1 MERDLKRIPAFDEIV
16 FEIRNKNYGAYL
28 LRKNYNK
35 NVLFSLFAGCV
46 ILSTAVIVPYLNP
59 KALESRI
66 SRAERSVEIMLEKL
80 DQPDNIV
87 VPPPEAPPPPAD
99 LVQQVKYVPPV
110 VVDSVKPEDS
120 MQLMTADEAQ
130 IEVKNE
136 EVIEIQAEVKVEVA
150 EAEPEPAPF
159 IVVEEMPEPPGGY
172 RGLLQFIA
180 ENTKYPAVPQE
191 NNIQGTVTV
200 KFCVTSKGGVDQVS
214 ILRGVDPELDAE
226 AIRVVKI
233 LPTFR
238 PGKQGGIPVPVWY
251 TVPIKFQIK
260 TTP

>member
-1 MERDLKRIPAFDEIV
+1 
-16 FEIRNKNYGAYL
+16 
-28 LRKNYNK
+28 
-35 NVLFSLFAGCV
+35 
-46 ILSTAVIVPYLNP
+46 VPYLNA
-59 KALESRI
+59 KALENRSN
-66 SRAERSVEIMLEKL
+66 RAERTVEIKLEKL
-80 DQPDNIV
+80 DQPNDFV
-87 VPPPEAPPPPAD
+87 APPPAAPPPREE
-99 LVQQVKYVPPV
+99 VIQQVKYVPPV
-110 VVDSVKPEDS
+110 VVDTINPNDN

-136 EVIEIQAEVKVEVA
+136 EVIEVQAAVKEEVA
-150 EAEPEPAPF
+150 EEVPEPAPF

-172 RGLLQFIA
+172 KGLLQFIA
-180 ENTKYPAVPQE
+180 DNTRYPAVPQE

-238 PGKQGGIPVPVWY
+238 PGKQGGKPVPVWY
-251 TVPIKFQIK
+251 TVPIRFQIK